1 MQIYSSGEDYLEA
14 VLILQKKL
22 GEVRSVDIARY
33 VGVSKPS
40 VCHAVNI
47 LCNGGFLTRD
57 DKHFIFLTEEGRK
70 VAEKIYER
78 HCFFTKYL
86 TEMGVDP
93 KLAESDACK
102 LEHVISDECFQK
114 LKESTRIGSEKEEV

>member
-1 MQIYSSGEDYLEA
+1 M
-14 VLILQKKL
+14 
-22 GEVRSVDIARY
+22 
-33 VGVSKPS
+33 
-40 VCHAVNI
+40 
-47 LCNGGFLTRD
+47 
-57 DKHFIFLTEEGRK
+57 
-70 VAEKIYER
+70 AEKIYER

-114 LKESTRIGSEKEEV
+114 LKESTRIGSEKGAVTGKEVSA

>member
-1 MQIYSSGEDYLEA
+1 M
-14 VLILQKKL
+14 
-22 GEVRSVDIARY
+22 
-33 VGVSKPS
+33 GVSKPS
-40 VCHAVNI
+40 ISRAVKELKAKGLLITDRN
-47 LCNGGFLTRD
+47 NFLRLIDTG
-57 DKHFIFLTEEGRK
+57 KLI
-70 VAEKIYER
+70 AEKIYER

>member
-1 MQIYSSGEDYLEA
+1 M
-14 VLILQKKL
+14 
-22 GEVRSVDIARY
+22 VRSIDVADYMRF
-33 VGVSKPS
+33 SKPS
-40 VCHAVNI
+40 VSHAVKQ
-47 LCNGGFLTRD
+47 LKTQGFLLMD
-57 DKHFIFLTEEGRK
+57 NNGQLLLTDSGQAM
-70 VAEKIYER
+70 AEKIYER
-78 HCFFTKYL
+78 HCFFTKYF

>member
-1 MQIYSSGEDYLEA
+1 MS
-14 VLILQKKL
+14 
-22 GEVRSVDIARY
+22 DIA
-33 VGVSKPS
+33 
-40 VCHAVNI
+40 
-47 LCNGGFLTRD
+47 
-57 DKHFIFLTEEGRK
+57 
-70 VAEKIYER
+70 
-78 HCFFTKYL
+78 FFTKYL

>member
-1 MQIYSSGEDYLEA
+1 MTLGKSLEDCLETI
-14 VLILQKKL
+14 LILKIKK
-22 GEVRSVDIARY
+22 GMVRSIDVADY
-33 VGVSKPS
+33 MGFSKPRVS
-40 VCHAVNI
+40 HAVKQ
-47 LCNGGFLTRD
+47 LKTQGFLLMD
-57 DKHFIFLTEEGRK
+57 NNGQLLLTDSRQAM
-70 VAEKIYER
+70 AEKIYER

>member
-1 MQIYSSGEDYLEA
+1 MTLGKSLEDYLETI
-14 VLILQKKL
+14 LILKIKK
-22 GEVRSVDIARY
+22 GMVRSIDVADY
-33 VGVSKPS
+33 MGFSKPRVS
-40 VCHAVNI
+40 HAVKQ
-47 LCNGGFLTRD
+47 LKTQGFLLMD
-57 DKHFIFLTEEGRK
+57 SGQAM
-70 VAEKIYER
+70 AEKIYER
-78 HCFFTKYL
+78 HCFFTKYF

>member
-1 MQIYSSGEDYLEA
+1 MTLGKSLEDYLETI
-14 VLILQKKL
+14 LILKIKK
-22 GEVRSVDIARY
+22 GMVRSIDVADY
-33 VGVSKPS
+33 MEFSKPS
-40 VCHAVNI
+40 VSHAVKQ
-47 LCNGGFLTRD
+47 LKTQGFLLMD
-57 DKHFIFLTEEGRK
+57 NNGQLLLTDSGQAM
-70 VAEKIYER
+70 AEKTYER

>member
-14 VLILQKKL
+14 VLILQKKM
-22 GEVRSVDIARY
+22 GEVRSVDVARY

-40 VCHAVNI
+40 VCHAVNV
-47 LCNGGFLTRD
+47 LCDGGFLTKD
-57 DKHFIFLTEEGRK
+57 DKHFIYLTEEGRK